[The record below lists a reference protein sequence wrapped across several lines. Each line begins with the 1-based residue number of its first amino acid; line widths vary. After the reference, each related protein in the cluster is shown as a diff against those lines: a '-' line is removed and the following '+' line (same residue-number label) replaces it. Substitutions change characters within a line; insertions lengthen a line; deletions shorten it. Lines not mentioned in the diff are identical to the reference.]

1 MDVNV
6 VVGQVVDLLDEHYV
20 FPEIGKQIGRLLRQR
35 LDTGAYAGLSAEELG
50 AKVTADLQS
59 INGDGHTRLR
69 YHAGALPDDHGDAAA
84 DAVRRRE
91 LAAEWA
97 GGIAQVRLLDDNIGY
112 LQLAPLLFAPGVAGS
127 AVGAAMTL
135 LADTKALILDVR
147 QCLGGD
153 PRMVALIC
161 GYLFDDEA
169 VLVNNLRDRTGEI
182 LQLWTSPAVPG
193 RRYGSARPVAVL
205 TSRATWSAS
214 EELAYDLQQLGRVT
228 VIGERTPGGA
238 HNRRAFKVDA
248 HLEVTISTSAA
259 VNPVSKGNWE
269 GIGVQPDIEV
279 PSDDAL
285 EAAHLLLNSH

>member
-205 TSRATWSAS
+205 T
-214 EELAYDLQQLGRVT
+214 Q
-228 VIGERTPGGA
+228 PGHLVGV
-238 HNRRAFKVDA
+238 RRACLRPPTAGPGDCDRRA
-248 HLEVTISTSAA
+248 DTGRRAQSA
-259 VNPVSKGNWE
+259 
-269 GIGVQPDIEV
+269 GVQGRCPSG
-279 PSDDAL
+279 SDDL
-285 EAAHLLLNSH
+285 NVGGGEPSLKGKLGGHRRAAGHRSAIR